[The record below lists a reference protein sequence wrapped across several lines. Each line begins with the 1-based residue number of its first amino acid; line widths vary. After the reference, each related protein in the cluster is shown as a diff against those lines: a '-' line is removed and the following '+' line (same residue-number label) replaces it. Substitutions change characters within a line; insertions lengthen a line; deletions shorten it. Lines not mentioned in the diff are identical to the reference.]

1 MQFLNR
7 RKNYFSLICRQK
19 RTFFNSIFRWRKWNI
34 FLGSYGLRYRVVRP
48 VRYTNVHFK
57 KNNIVRTI
65 STLGKENSFDFTFKP
80 TKFTGGWSSVIHF
93 STGANLSRLPALFLL
108 NNVLYVS
115 GYVSGNRNYNVHKAI
130 PLNKWC
136 RVRVVN
142 SRVGTNYYYTVYIN
156 GQRMTRIRNTRPRS
170 FRNVRVYVTDPWY
183 KPFVGVIRY
192 LHVRPSIKRV
202 RKGKYSSFSPIFL

>member
-1 MQFLNR
+1 MMKDSVKVSSKKVDFS
-7 RKNYFSLICRQK
+7 RKLLLITNWTSL
-19 RTFFNSIFRWRKWNI
+19 
-34 FLGSYGLRYRVVRP
+34 LGSYRLRYRVVRP
-48 VRYTNVHFK
+48 VVYRNVHFK
-57 KNNIVRTI
+57 KNNVVRTI

-80 TKFTGGWSSVIHF
+80 TKFTPGWSSVIHF

-130 PLNKWC
+130 PLNRWC
-136 RVRVVN
+136 RVRVIN
-142 SRVGTNYYYTVYIN
+142 SRVGRNYFYTVYIN

-183 KPFVGVIRY
+183 KPFVGAFRNIRY
-192 LHVRPSIKRV
+192 RSSTRRV
-202 RKGKYSSFSPIFL
+202 AAGMF

>member
-1 MQFLNR
+1 MTEHFKALNHPVNINNNDFYLG
-7 RKNYFSLICRQK
+7 NY
-19 RTFFNSIFRWRKWNI
+19 
-34 FLGSYGLRYRVVRP
+34 GYGFRYRVARITY
-48 VRYTNVHFK
+48 RNIRFR
-57 KNNIVRTI
+57 KNNVIRTI
-65 STLGKENSFDFTFKP
+65 PTLGKENSFDFTFKP
-80 TKFTGGWSSVIHF
+80 TRFTGGWSSVIHF

-183 KPFVGVIRY
+183 KPFVGAFRNVQFRSST
-192 LHVRPSIKRV
+192 RPVYRGRFIISFQSSIF
-202 RKGKYSSFSPIFL
+202 Y